1 MKSEK
6 PFFSIITSSWNREH
20 YLKKLATSLMNQSL
34 KNFEWIVG
42 NDGSEDNT
50 DEFIKS
56 FSKKVDFKITY
67 VNSQKRIGK
76 SAMDNILLEHVSG
89 EYLTWCDSDDILL
102 PQTIKN
108 ISKLRSKSE
117 EKEWIVPRG
126 ILCMILGCFAIYS
139 ALFSTGYFIYGELSN
154 GFIFLISTIIFSFI
168 LFKISKKILSN
179 E

>member
-1 MKSEK
+1 MTKPDDDETLIKFYEK
-6 PFFSIITSSWNREH
+6 TNPGGPGW
-20 YLKKLATSLMNQSL
+20 
-34 KNFEWIVG
+34 
-42 NDGSEDNT
+42 
-50 DEFIKS
+50 
-56 FSKKVDFKITY
+56 
-67 VNSQKRIGK
+67 KR
-76 SAMDNILLEHVSG
+76 
-89 EYLTWCDSDDILL
+89 
-102 PQTIKN
+102 IKN

-154 GFIFLISTIIFSFI
+154 GCIFLISTIIFSII